1 VERDAETVREICD
14 ESVLVAVD
22 DSKPLDT
29 MLGDA
34 SLVELLDCLELGET
48 EVELVTLLLTVTE
61 GDADTVRE
69 GLGDTDEL
77 AEKDGLTDVVWLVRG
92 DHVDEMVGDTVVDA
106 KALFDA
112 EGDTELEKDTTD
124 LEAVLDWD
132 GDTVCW
138 LDIDGLLLTEAQADA
153 DVLLLSLE
161 LRLLLRVGY
170 GERDDERDGST
181 EEDSRTE
188 PDDVR
193 DSDTLK
199 ENLADKDEQ
208 GEAEGLPLLLI
219 DSSAVALT
227 LRVKELRAEA
237 LGVRVPPRHTPVAL
251 GRDEE
256 LPTTELV
263 LEKVSPSDGV
273 DVDEAALLRVLER
286 LSMIAGKARGAPRS
300 PQPAAPSWAGLM
312 NDETGT
318 AGATHDT
325 AVNNN
330 SNLLKIMLPFS

>member
-1 VERDAETVREICD
+1 
-14 ESVLVAVD
+14 
-22 DSKPLDT
+22 
-29 MLGDA
+29 M
-34 SLVELLDCLELGET
+34 
-48 EVELVTLLLTVTE
+48 
-61 GDADTVRE
+61 
-69 GLGDTDEL
+69 
-77 AEKDGLTDVVWLVRG
+77 
-92 DHVDEMVGDTVVDA
+92 
-106 KALFDA
+106 
-112 EGDTELEKDTTD
+112 
-124 LEAVLDWD
+124 
-132 GDTVCW
+132 
-138 LDIDGLLLTEAQADA
+138 LLTEAQADA

-263 LEKVSPSDGV
+263 LEKESPSDGV

-300 PQPAAPSWAGLM
+300 PQPAAPS
-312 NDETGT
+312 
-318 AGATHDT
+318 
-325 AVNNN
+325 
-330 SNLLKIMLPFS
+330 